1 MRFVRLLG
9 VTIMIYG
16 LSYMRHAVTQLYQFL
31 THGPSEELTRYIL
44 LNLNIGMV
52 TFVLGI
58 GLLLAKEWARITWLM
73 SSIVLLAIHLTVLF
87 LPRESNFTMPV
98 LNFVLILLLF
108 LVSWLKL
115 TQEPVKELFS

>member
-9 VTIMIYG
+9 VTIIIYG
-16 LSYMRHAVTQLYQFL
+16 LSYMRHVVTQLYLFFIEGMS
-31 THGPSEELTRYIL
+31 TELTRYIL

-52 TFVLGI
+52 SFVLGI
-58 GLLLAKEWARITWLM
+58 GVLLAKEWARITWLM
-73 SSIVLLAIHLTVLF
+73 CTIALLAIHTTVLF
-87 LPRESNFTMPV
+87 LPRGSNVVMPV

>member
-1 MRFVRLLG
+1 
-9 VTIMIYG
+9 
-16 LSYMRHAVTQLYQFL
+16 MRHAVTQLYLFFIEGQS
-31 THGPSEELTRYIL
+31 TELTNYIL

-52 TFVLGI
+52 TFILGI

-73 SSIVLLAIHLTVLF
+73 NTIVLVAIHTSVLF
-87 LPRESNFTMPV
+87 LPRGSNFTMPI

-115 TQEPVKELFS
+115 TQEPVKELFG